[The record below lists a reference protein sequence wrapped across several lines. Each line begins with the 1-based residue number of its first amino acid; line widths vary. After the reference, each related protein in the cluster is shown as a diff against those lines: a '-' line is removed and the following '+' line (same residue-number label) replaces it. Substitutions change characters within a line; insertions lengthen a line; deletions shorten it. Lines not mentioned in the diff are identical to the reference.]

1 VNLCEKANVVLACR
15 VSPKQKAEVVHLVK
29 ARNPDKTTLAIGD
42 GANDVNMIT
51 SAHVGVGISGLEGQ
65 QAVKASDYAIGKFKF
80 LKNLLF
86 VHGREAYRR
95 NSFAVLFIF
104 YKNILGTSPIFFFGM
119 FSLFSGSLP
128 FHLILYNNFNPFY
141 TSLPIIWLS
150 T

>member
-1 VNLCEKANVVLACR
+1 MLCESANVVLACR
-15 VSPKQKAEVVHLVK
+15 VSPKQKAEVVHMVK
-29 ARNPDKTTLAIGD
+29 SRNPSKTTLAIGD

-51 SAHVGVGISGLEGQ
+51 AAHVGVGISGLEGQ